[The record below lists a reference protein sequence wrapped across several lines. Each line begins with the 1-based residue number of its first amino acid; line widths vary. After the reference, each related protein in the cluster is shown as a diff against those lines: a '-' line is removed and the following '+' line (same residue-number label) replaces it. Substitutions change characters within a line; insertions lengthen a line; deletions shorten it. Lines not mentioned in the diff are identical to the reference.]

1 MRDVLPDEEVVRRVV
16 AGEGELFE
24 LLIRRYNQRLFR
36 VVRGRLRDD
45 DEAEEAVQEAWV
57 SAWRRLSTFSGRS
70 VFAAWMTRIA
80 RRAAGQV
87 ALRRTRAEEL
97 ARGASR
103 ERQDAAPGADPG
115 GDEVREPRELRLLI
129 ERSLAALPETQRIV
143 FALRVVE
150 GLTTAEVAEALGLNE
165 SAVKVR
171 LHRARRRLA
180 DELLQRARAAG
191 VLERVWAFG
200 GERCDRVVARVML
213 RLGLARA
220 SA

>member
-1 MRDVLPDEEVVRRVV
+1 MRDVLPDQEVVRRVL

-57 SAWRRLSTFSGRS
+57 SAWRRLATFSGRAA
-70 VFAAWMTRIA
+70 FGAWMARIA
-80 RRAAGQV
+80 LRAASQV

-97 ARGASR
+97 ARASSR
-103 ERQDAAPGADPG
+103 EREDAASGADPG
-115 GDEVREPRELRLLI
+115 ADEVRDPRELRLLI
-129 ERSLAALPETQRIV
+129 ERSLAALPATQRVV
-143 FALRVVE
+143 FALRIVE
-150 GLTTAEVAEALGLNE
+150 GLTTAEVAETLGLNE

-200 GERCDRVVARVML
+200 GERCDRVVARVL
-213 RLGLARA
+213 CRLGLARA